1 MPFPIPDP
9 QNSWHRVMV
18 VVLSTKFGVICYE
31 AIVTGTPTVCLPLC
45 LGFLSINSLNHQT
58 HPKD

>member
-31 AIVTGTPTVCLPLC
+31 AIVTGTPTVCLPHSRQC
-45 LGFLSINSLNHQT
+45 A
-58 HPKD
+58 